1 MKSISLDLMTEE
13 EYKNYQTEQAI
24 EEALLDPIAFVES
37 RLNFKASF
45 APGIHPN
52 KVFEGVLERSE
63 EAALY
68 YVNQRPIGKGLAK
81 FHAPCMVWRSCA
93 DLVFPHLRRHFDDD
107 VRNAILTHHTDY
119 SVFATEAFK
128 RDVDLTEVKGMLY
141 ALASNPDTIEIVV
154 DYVRKNGVSEP
165 WHFNE
170 ALSRCAYTSEEWAL
184 KIVKEFPKTVVFISA
199 ARWHSLAE
207 KMVKSYKVDRSVK
220 QSCVRYH
227 ADIAET
233 FINTPHTDM
242 LFIAFLSHPQ
252 LRPRI
257 MRMKDIDQIGLLKRR
272 IKDFNSFQSRMKHKL
287 ETETLK
293 AS

>member
-1 MKSISLDLMTEE
+1 MKSIPLDLMNEE
-13 EYKNYQTEQAI
+13 EYRNYLTEQAI
-24 EEALLDPIAFVES
+24 NEALLDPIAYVES
-37 RLNFKASF
+37 RLNFKATH
-45 APGIHPN
+45 APSIHPN
-52 KVFEGVLERSE
+52 KVFEGVLQRSE

-81 FHAPCMVWRSCA
+81 FHIHCMIWRSCA

-107 VRNAILTHHTDY
+107 VRNEILTHHTDY

-128 RDVDLTEVKGMLY
+128 RDVNLMEVKGMLY
-141 ALASNPDTIEIVV
+141 ALACNPDTVEIVV
-154 DYVRKNGVSEP
+154 DYVRNNGISEP
-165 WHFNE
+165 WHYNE
-170 ALSRCAYTSEEWAL
+170 ALARCAYTSEEWAV

-220 QSCVRYH
+220 QSCVRLH
-227 ADIAET
+227 ADIAAT

-242 LFIAFLSHPQ
+242 LFTAFLHHPQ

-257 MRMKDIDQIGLLKRR
+257 MRMKDIEQISLLKRQ
-272 IKDFNSFQSRMKHKL
+272 IKEFNNFQNRMKHKS

>member
-1 MKSISLDLMTEE
+1 MKSIPLDLMTEE
-13 EYKNYQTEQAI
+13 EYRNYLTEQAI
-24 EEALLDPIAFVES
+24 DEALLDPIAFVES
-37 RLNFKASF
+37 CLNFKASF
-45 APGIHPN
+45 APGIHPD

-81 FHAPCMVWRSCA
+81 FHIPCMIWRSCA
-93 DLVFPHLRRHFDDD
+93 DLVFPHLRRYLDDD
-107 VRNAILTHHTDY
+107 VRNEILTHHTDY

-128 RDVDLTEVKGMLY
+128 RDMELTEVKGMLY
-141 ALASNPDTIEIVV
+141 ALACNPDTVEIVV
-154 DYVRKNGVSEP
+154 DYVRNNGISEP
-165 WHFNE
+165 WHYNI
-170 ALSRCAYTSEEWAL
+170 ALARCAYTSEEWAV

-220 QSCVRYH
+220 QSCVRLH
-227 ADIAET
+227 ADIAAT

-242 LFIAFLSHPQ
+242 LYTAFLHHPQ

-257 MRMKDIDQIGLLKRR
+257 MRMKNIEQISLLKRQ
-272 IKDFNSFQSRMKHKL
+272 IKEFNNFQNRMKHKS